1 MNRYTLILTF
11 LLSLISFPMLGKD
24 FEGLVKRDGLYY
36 ERSSDTPYTG
46 TVTGKKKGYM
56 YNGEKDGEWT
66 FYYDDDVLK
75 AKGTYKHGKQ
85 DGNFTVYHDNSQ
97 ILYQGN
103 YSKGKKEGHF
113 DFYYKD
119 GTINEHK
126 SGTYENGKK
135 ISD

>member
-1 MNRYTLILTF
+1 
-11 LLSLISFPMLGKD
+11 
-24 FEGLVKRDGLYY
+24 
-36 ERSSDTPYTG
+36 
-46 TVTGKKKGYM
+46 M

-66 FYYDDDVLK
+66 FYYDDDDVLK

-126 SGTYENGKK
+126 SGTYENGEK